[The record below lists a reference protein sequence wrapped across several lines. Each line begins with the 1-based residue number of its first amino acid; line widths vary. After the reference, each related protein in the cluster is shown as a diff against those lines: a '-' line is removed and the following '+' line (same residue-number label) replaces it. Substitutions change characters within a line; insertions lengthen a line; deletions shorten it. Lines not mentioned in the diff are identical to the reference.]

1 MEIYYNV
8 AKLDPNMCYWE
19 KRIESRVCC
28 PWPQS
33 PSTHSCHPSLPIW
46 VCNVQFNRKG
56 VAPCIKTTI
65 WCIPTIKVMM
75 GAVPQNIPAL
85 MLMDV
90 LLQESLIPDTVE
102 NTILKKMPVK
112 NEDDTFQYM
121 GQWHVPMYRLKSK
134 HL

>member
-1 MEIYYNV
+1 
-8 AKLDPNMCYWE
+8 
-19 KRIESRVCC
+19 
-28 PWPQS
+28 
-33 PSTHSCHPSLPIW
+33 
-46 VCNVQFNRKG
+46 
-56 VAPCIKTTI
+56 
-65 WCIPTIKVMM
+65 M